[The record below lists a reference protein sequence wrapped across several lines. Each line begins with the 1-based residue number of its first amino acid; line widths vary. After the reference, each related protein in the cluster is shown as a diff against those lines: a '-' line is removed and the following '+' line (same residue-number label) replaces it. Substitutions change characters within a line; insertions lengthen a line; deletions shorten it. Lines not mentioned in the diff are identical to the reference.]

1 MDYPD
6 LLGLI
11 ESTAGAKSIWCT
23 TSLEFET
30 RLTRRKGVI
39 LGGAWS
45 PQFIRESEQTWAVP
59 FVRLLD
65 RRPKV
70 LFTEA
75 VGGNFMDWLPMLEAL
90 NKAGQSLLVVTERIH
105 EPVLRCF
112 IVNSVSGAV
121 DICVVH
127 LNQRIADRSI
137 IFGKPL
143 YGPPSDI
150 GVLPAISEAWIRK
163 DSTLVL
169 LDSPDDFRSVAE
181 EVFIIE
187 VGGDDFEDQQ
197 ARLRYA
203 SDIIRRRGK
212 VE

>member
-1 MDYPD
+1 M
-6 LLGLI
+6 
-11 ESTAGAKSIWCT
+11 
-23 TSLEFET
+23 
-30 RLTRRKGVI
+30 GVI

-45 PQFIRESEQTWAVP
+45 PQFIRESEQHWAVP

-75 VGGNFMDWLPMLEAL
+75 VGGSFMDWLPMLESLA
-90 NKAGQSLLVVTERIH
+90 KARQSLLVVTERIH

-112 IVNSVSGAV
+112 VVNSVSGGV

-127 LNQRIADRSI
+127 LSQSVADQSV

-150 GVLPAISEAWIRK
+150 DVLPVVSEAWIRR
-163 DSTLVL
+163 DSTLVFL
-169 LDSPDDFRSVAE
+169 ESPDDFRSVAE
-181 EVFIIE
+181 EVIIIE

-203 SDIIRRRGK
+203 SDIIRRREK